1 MTFANPQFL
10 YLLAALPLA
19 IAAAYWGARARR
31 LALARFAS
39 PELARRLTGGVN
51 ARGRTLASALA
62 ILALGL
68 SVIALARPQWG
79 ESAQIVE
86 RRGIQLMIA
95 LDVSRSMLAED
106 VKPTRLDRAKLEIY
120 DLMRQLDGDE
130 IGLALFAGAAFIQ
143 FPLTFD
149 HATAR
154 TFLDYANPRAIGRQG
169 TDIEEAIRVSLRG
182 LADDR
187 PSQKAI
193 IIISDGERQE
203 GDARAAARDAAESGV
218 VVFTVGVGEP
228 NGAEVPQL
236 DASGNVLGYPNDGAV
251 LSRINEDEL
260 RDIAAAGGGVYVH
273 AGESVNAADRLAE
286 ELNSLQRTAMEHE
299 MENVK
304 VERFQLFAA
313 AAVAALIAREL
324 IPSRRRGKSQSGDFR
339 REERGVSDEM
349 RPRSAISALAE
360 RGLWRNSRGG
370 EG

>member
-10 YLLAALPLA
+10 YLLAALPFAL
-19 IAAAYWGARARR
+19 AAAYWGARSRR

-39 PELARRLTGGVN
+39 PELARRLADSVN
-51 ARGRTLASALA
+51 ARGRTLAAALA

-79 ESAQIVE
+79 ESAQVVE

-149 HATAR
+149 LATAR
-154 TFLDYANPRAIGRQG
+154 TFLDYADPGVIGRQG

-193 IIISDGERQE
+193 IIISDGEHQE
-203 GDARAAARDAAESGV
+203 GEAVAAAQEAAESGV
-218 VVFTVGVGEP
+218 TVFAVGVGEP
-228 NGAEVPQL
+228 DGAELPEL
-236 DASGNVLGYPNDGAV
+236 DAFGNVLGYPNDDAI

-260 RDIAAAGGGVYVH
+260 RRIAEAGGGIYIH
-273 AGESVNAADRLAE
+273 ASESVNAADMLSQELAR
-286 ELNSLQRTAMEHE
+286 LQRTTMEHE

-313 AAVAALIAREL
+313 AAVALLIAREL
-324 IPSRRRGKSQSGDFR
+324 IPSRRRVKSRD
-339 REERGVSDEM
+339 
-349 RPRSAISALAE
+349 
-360 RGLWRNSRGG
+360 GG
-370 EG
+370 ER